1 MDGLNIKAFCLGD
14 LFNNCY
20 LVFDSKSQKG
30 FLIDAPA
37 PVDEILDFIKSR
49 NLIISFIALTHAHF
63 DHIAGLE
70 SLPFPFYIHRDD
82 SGALNNSQLNGSAL
96 FSQPFEINKKPCL
109 YEEGAPLYF
118 GNYPI
123 KIIHTPGHTP
133 GGVSLKLNNWLF
145 SGDTLFSGSV
155 GRTDIPGASQELII
169 KSIKEKL
176 LILPPEIQVY
186 PGHGESTTIGREA
199 KSNPFLG

>member
-1 MDGLNIKAFCLGD
+1 MDELIIKTFCLGD
-14 LFNNCY
+14 IFNNCY
-20 LVFDSKSQKG
+20 LVFGPKSKKG

-37 PVDEILDFIKSR
+37 PVDEILDFVKIR

-70 SLPFPFYIHRDD
+70 SLQFPFYVHRED
-82 SGALNNSQLNGSAL
+82 SGFLNNSQLNGSVL
-96 FSQPFEINKKPCL
+96 FGRPFEINKKPRL
-109 YEEGAPLYF
+109 YAEGMPFYF
-118 GNYPI
+118 GQYPI
-123 KIIHTPGHTP
+123 EIIHTPGHTP

-155 GRTDIPGASQELII
+155 GRTDIPGASQELIL

-176 LILPPEIQVY
+176 LSLPPETQVY
-186 PGHGESTTIGREA
+186 PGHGDSTTIGREIA
-199 KSNPFLG
+199 TNPFLG